1 MTLGNHWIHL
11 MLRFF
16 TCKTK
21 LIIIL
26 ATQRSQSS
34 CVEEMR
40 CLWKGLV
47 EGNGTQTLT
56 GISPPFTVCGT
67 KYVITEHLLR
77 LLLGARPCQRK
88 TCSSILV
95 AVLSLLVTLQM
106 QSLRHRDQREWI
118 ALCIPAPSSEKPLST
133 HILLDQESHFSHRMS
148 LFNGKAW
155 QMSNHVRSAISPL
168 RFRVRMLQRQWAR
181 P

>member
-1 MTLGNHWIHL
+1 M
-11 MLRFF
+11 
-16 TCKTK
+16 
-21 LIIIL
+21 
-26 ATQRSQSS
+26 
-34 CVEEMR
+34 
-40 CLWKGLV
+40 
-47 EGNGTQTLT
+47 
-56 GISPPFTVCGT
+56 CGT

-168 RFRVRMLQRQWAR
+168 RFRVRITETVGKTLKLHSEKEASKNITQITLSKIIRR
-181 P
+181 